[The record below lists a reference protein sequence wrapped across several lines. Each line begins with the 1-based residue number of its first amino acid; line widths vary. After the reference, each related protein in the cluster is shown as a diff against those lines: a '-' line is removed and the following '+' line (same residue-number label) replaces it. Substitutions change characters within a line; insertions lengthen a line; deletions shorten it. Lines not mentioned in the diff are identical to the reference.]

1 MDGNLMDGMERLLI
15 ERDCTRLSAD
25 YGRFVDFG
33 QASRAADLFTEDG
46 VCELSAGRFEGIG
59 QIRAFFEKRQA
70 QADVVSRHV
79 MTNIAIHVHDDG
91 HATGLVYLTFYR
103 VAWDGDGPAP
113 LGLPS
118 YVGSYTDEYRRTPAG
133 WRIASRIASTALKS

>member
-1 MDGNLMDGMERLLI
+1 MDDIERLLI
-15 ERDCTRLSAD
+15 ERDCTRLSVD

-33 QASRAADLFTEDG
+33 QASRVADLFTEDG
-46 VCELSAGRFEGIG
+46 ICELSAGRFEGIG

-103 VAWDGDGPAP
+103 VAWDRGEPAP

-118 YVGSYTDEYRRTPAG
+118 YVGSYADEYRRTPAG